1 MKWPLRPMTGR
12 TREHEGP
19 GRAASK
25 LGHVQCRELR
35 GGGGQEHS
43 LRAMGTFANEPRG
56 QEVVAIKQGSLLSA
70 GPGSPLTVSTKTCN

>member
-43 LRAMGTFANEPRG
+43 LWAVGTFANEPRG
-56 QEVVAIKQGSLLSA
+56 QEVAAVDLWLPSSRALCSVLVLDA
-70 GPGSPLTVSTKTCN
+70 L

>member
-12 TREHEGP
+12 TRDHEGP

-43 LRAMGTFANEPRG
+43 LWVVGTFANEPCG
-56 QEVVAIKQGSLLSA
+56 QAVAAVYLWLRSSRALCSVLVLDA
-70 GPGSPLTVSTKTCN
+70 L